1 MNKIDII
8 KRLFF
13 NYTKKHINKIIL
25 SVFFALLVAG
35 STSAIAY
42 LLDPAIKKIFIEKDQ
57 ALIIIIPIFIIV
69 AFAVKGFSLYVAKVL
84 MIGVSEEVR
93 KDLQCDMLNNL
104 VEADTKLIDGKH
116 TGKFISNITN
126 DVSHITNLISTAV
139 LNIFKDSLTLIGLLI
154 VMFFQNWKLSLVA
167 LIMIPLA
174 TFAARTLGKRI
185 GKVATEQMLRAGILN
200 TYLIEL
206 FKNHKLIKIFQQEK
220 YEKIRAEKF
229 INDVKE
235 KTIKIATVY
244 VRSSPIMETLTG
256 IMIAVLIFYSGKLV
270 LKNEIDINNFFSFLA
285 AMMLAYQPVRS
296 LATLNIT
303 ISQGLSAA
311 KRILPVIDEKSELVQ
326 NKDDSEIKVDTG
338 NIEFKNVSF
347 KYEKKNEIDINNFF
361 SFLAAMMLAY
371 QPVRSL
377 ATLNITISQGLSAA
391 TRILPIIDEKS
402 ELQENKNS
410 TEIKVNA
417 GDVEFKNVSF
427 KYEKERKN
435 NTLNSVNIKMLGGK
449 MTSIVGHSGAGKSTI
464 LNLIPRFYDAI
475 SGDIEIDNQSIYNC
489 TISSLRKNISLVS
502 QDTTLFDDTIRNNI
516 AYANLGASQKEIEE
530 AAKYS
535 YASEFIEKLPNKYET
550 IIGENGTRLSGGE
563 KQRLSIARAMLKK
576 SQIILLDEATSSLDA
591 ETENKIQDAINFLTK
606 DRTTIVIAHRLSTI
620 LNSDKIYVIDAGT
633 VVGEGTHD
641 QLLANSKVYKNF
653 YEKQIKKV

>member
-1 MNKIDII
+1 MKKIDIL

-13 NYTKKHINKIIL
+13 DYTKKHIKKILL

-35 STSAIAY
+35 STSGIAY
-42 LLDPAIKKIFIEKDQ
+42 LLDPAIEKIFIEKDQ
-57 ALIIIIPIFIIV
+57 SLIIIIPIFIIIT
-69 AFAVKGFSLYVAKVL
+69 FAVKGFSLYVAKVL
-84 MIGVSEEVR
+84 MIQVSEEVR
-93 KDLQCDMLNNL
+93 KDLQCDMTGNL
-104 VEADTKLIDGKH
+104 ITADTKLIDDKH
-116 TGKFISNITN
+116 TGKFISTIIN
-126 DVSHITNLISTAV
+126 DVSHITNLISTGV
-139 LNIFKDSLTLIGLLI
+139 LNLFKDSLTLVGLLF
-154 VMFFQNWKLSLVA
+154 VMFFQNWKLA
-167 LIMIPLA
+167 LIAIIMIPLA
-174 TFAARTLGKRI
+174 TLAARTLGKRI
-185 GKVATEQMLRAGILN
+185 GKVATEQMQRAGILN

-206 FKNHKLIKIFQQEK
+206 FKNHKLIKIFQQEN
-220 YEKIRAEKF
+220 YENKRAEKF

-235 KTIKIATVY
+235 KTVKIATVY

-270 LKNEIDINNFFSFLA
+270 LKNEIDVNNFFSFLA

-311 KRILPVIDEKSELVQ
+311 SRILPVIDEKSELVENENDTQ
-326 NKDDSEIKVDTG
+326 IKITSGD
-338 NIEFKNVSF
+338 IEFKNIFF
-347 KYEKKNEIDINNFF
+347 KYDKEKGNN
-361 SFLAAMMLAY
+361 
-371 QPVRSL
+371 V
-377 ATLNITISQGLSAA
+377 
-391 TRILPIIDEKS
+391 
-402 ELQENKNS
+402 
-410 TEIKVNA
+410 
-417 GDVEFKNVSF
+417 
-427 KYEKERKN
+427 
-435 NTLNSVNIKMLGGK
+435 LNSVNIKMLGGK

-475 SGDIEIDNQSIYNC
+475 SGDIQIDNQSIYEC
-489 TISSLRKNISLVS
+489 TINSLRKNISLVS

-516 AYANLGASQKEIEE
+516 AYANLDASEQEIEE
-530 AAKYS
+530 AAKNS
-535 YASEFIEKLPNKYET
+535 FAIEFIEKLPNKYET

-620 LNSDKIYVIDAGT
+620 LNSDKIYVIDAGK

-641 QLLANSKVYKNF
+641 QLLADSKIYRNF